1 MTLAK
6 VLSREHIE
14 SIDKLEAKHLVL
26 LEHMAKVGKDAL
38 RRDAPGHEARLGPE
52 RYCNCLRFGFH
63 VPPFISVRHL
73 HMHCLALPFQP
84 FWQRLRFTPFTKTFA
99 TIDNILQLLSARR

>member
-38 RRDAPGHEARLGPE
+38 RRDAPGHEA
-52 RYCNCLRFGFH
+52 RFGFH